1 MNQNFQKQGAG
12 LKNTGFTLIELLV
25 VVLIIGI
32 LAAVALPQYEIVVW
46 KSRFASYMPIVKHL
60 KDAQEAFYLANGR
73 YAANLEE
80 LGVDMPAGKPVA
92 GSAIWGKGAPGIM
105 YTHGMVVWV
114 TDRFAGV
121 SRGDEANQ
129 PFGGYMVAYDNI
141 SGRDGNGWKYAAG
154 QRGCHYFSNHR
165 EGLMKKICKSWTG
178 GTTRTPYAP
187 NGHPG
192 YSF

>member
-1 MNQNFQKQGAG
+1 MEKIYQKTFPAD
-12 LKNTGFTLIELLV
+12 KTPGFTLIELLV

-80 LGVDMPAGKPVA
+80 LGVDMPAGTPVTRGPMF
-92 GSAIWGKGAPGIM
+92 GSGSGIK
-105 YTHGMVVWV
+105 YTHGMIVFAN
-114 TDRFAGV
+114 DRFAGV
-121 SRGDEANQ
+121 SRGDEGNQ

-141 SGRDGNGWKYAAG
+141 SGADSNGWKYAAG
-154 QRGCHYFSNHR
+154 QRGCHYFSNHP

-178 GTTRTPYAP
+178 GTTPTPYAP

>member
-1 MNQNFQKQGAG
+1 MEKIYQKTFPAD
-12 LKNTGFTLIELLV
+12 KTPGFTLIELLV

-73 YAANLEE
+73 YAENLEE
-80 LGVDMPAGKPVA
+80 LGVDMPAGTPVTRGPMF
-92 GSAIWGKGAPGIM
+92 GSGSGIK
-105 YTHGMVVWV
+105 YTHGMIVFAN
-114 TDRFAGV
+114 DRFAGV
-121 SRGDEANQ
+121 SRGDEGNQ

-141 SGRDGNGWKYAAG
+141 SGADGNGWKYAAG

-165 EGLMKKICKSWTG
+165 EGLMRKICKSWTG
-178 GTTRTPYAP
+178 GTTPTPYAP

>member
-1 MNQNFQKQGAG
+1 MEKIYQKTFPAD
-12 LKNTGFTLIELLV
+12 KTPGFTLIELLV

-80 LGVDMPAGKPVA
+80 LGVDMPAGTPVTRGPMF
-92 GSAIWGKGAPGIM
+92 GSGSGIK
-105 YTHGMVVWV
+105 YTHGMIVFAN
-114 TDRFAGV
+114 DRFAGV

-141 SGRDGNGWKYAAG
+141 SGRDGNGWKFSPG

-165 EGLMKKICKSWTG
+165 EGLMRKICKSWTG

>member
-1 MNQNFQKQGAG
+1 MEKIYQKTFPAD
-12 LKNTGFTLIELLV
+12 KTPGFTLIELLV

-80 LGVDMPAGKPVA
+80 LGVDMPAGTPVTRGPMF
-92 GSAIWGKGAPGIM
+92 GSGSGIK
-105 YTHGMVVWV
+105 YTHGMIVFAN
-114 TDRFAGV
+114 DRFAGV
-121 SRGDEANQ
+121 SRGDEGNQ

-141 SGRDGNGWKYAAG
+141 SGADSNGWKYAAG

-165 EGLMKKICKSWTG
+165 EGLMRKICKSWTG
-178 GTTRTPYAP
+178 GTTPTPYAP

>member
-1 MNQNFQKQGAG
+1 MEKIYQKTFPAD
-12 LKNTGFTLIELLV
+12 KTPGFTLIELLV

-80 LGVDMPAGKPVA
+80 LGVDMPAGTPVTRGPMF
-92 GSAIWGKGAPGIM
+92 GSGSGIK
-105 YTHGMVVWV
+105 YTHGMIVFAN
-114 TDRFAGV
+114 DRFAGV
-121 SRGDEANQ
+121 SRGDEGNQ

-141 SGRDGNGWKYAAG
+141 SGADSNGWKYAAG
-154 QRGCHYFSNHR
+154 QRGCHYFSNHP

-178 GTTRTPYAP
+178 GTTPTPYAP

-192 YSF
+192 YLF